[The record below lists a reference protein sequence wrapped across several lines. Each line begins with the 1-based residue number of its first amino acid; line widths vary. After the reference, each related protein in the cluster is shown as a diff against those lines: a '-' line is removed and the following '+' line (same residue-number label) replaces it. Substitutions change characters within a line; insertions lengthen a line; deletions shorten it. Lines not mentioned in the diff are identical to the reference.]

1 MLGIK
6 HIILAINKFDL
17 INYDKKVYDNIQMSF
32 KSIYDFL
39 SFETLQ
45 IIPISAL
52 NGDNVITKS
61 NKMNWYKGPSLLKY
75 LEGFKSENKS
85 NNFLRVPIQYVIR
98 KGQDFRGYAGTIV
111 SGKIKR
117 NQSVK
122 VLPSGFETKVETI
135 FDFNKKLSSA
145 ESGKS
150 ITFTLK
156 DQLDVSRGDILVE
169 KSQPCEIANQFSDLM
184 DGY

>member
-1 MLGIK
+1 MKNLEDIVNEAIAATLEESGINN
-6 HIILAINKFDL
+6 H
-17 INYDKKVYDNIQMSF
+17 
-32 KSIYDFL
+32 
-39 SFETLQ
+39 
-45 IIPISAL
+45 
-52 NGDNVITKS
+52 
-61 NKMNWYKGPSLLKY
+61 
-75 LEGFKSENKS
+75 KS
-85 NNFLRVPIQYVIR
+85 NNVLRVPIQYVIR

-111 SGKIKR
+111 SGKIKK

-122 VLPSGFETKVETI
+122 VLPSGFETKVENI

-169 KSQPCEIANQFSDLM
+169 KSQPCEIAHQFRIDLIWM
-184 DGY
+184 DIKRFFPSLFSKLIKRVKVT

>member
-1 MLGIK
+1 MWSKRTG
-6 HIILAINKFDL
+6 
-17 INYDKKVYDNIQMSF
+17 
-32 KSIYDFL
+32 
-39 SFETLQ
+39 
-45 IIPISAL
+45 
-52 NGDNVITKS
+52 
-61 NKMNWYKGPSLLKY
+61 
-75 LEGFKSENKS
+75 
-85 NNFLRVPIQYVIR
+85 
-98 KGQDFRGYAGTIV
+98 FRGYAGTIV
-111 SGKIKR
+111 SGKKR

-169 KSQPCEIANQFSDLM
+169 KSQPCEIANQFRIDLIWM
-184 DGY
+184 DIKPFYPSITYLIKMENRLLKAKIFIKYKYDIEYYKKLQTSTLALNDIASCDISFDQKIVFETYDNNIRLGSMIIIDPELIQHVVLLKLGML